1 MTERTP
7 GIGPKRSWR
16 PETALR
22 AGRVNP
28 LAALRQD

>member
-1 MTERTP
+1 MLFVIAACALAALTP
-7 GIGPKRSWR
+7 
-16 PETALR
+16 ALR